1 MSFTEQQLYDALGV
15 GAKKP
20 EAAEPAKAAQ
30 EPTEEGAREPET
42 AEPAEEGTE
51 AQEPT
56 GAKAEPE
63 GSAQA
68 GQQTEEQRREALAKL
83 LPYQKADFKGMYK
96 ALEGKKT
103 FIESVKDHKC
113 AEEIIA
119 SCIAKY
125 QQEFPQYSKK

>member
-15 GAKKP
+15 GAKEP
-20 EAAEPAKAAQ
+20 ESAEPAKAAQ

-63 GSAQA
+63 ETTPA
-68 GQQTEEQRREALAKL
+68 GQQTEEQRREMAAQRRREE
-83 LPYQKADFKGMYK
+83 QKAAIDT
-96 ALEGKKT
+96 ALHRLQMLRELA
-103 FIESVKDHKC
+103 F
-113 AEEIIA
+113 AELRDRGSLYRTCGIA
-119 SCIAKY
+119 AGLLVILVLV
-125 QQEFPQYSKK
+125 